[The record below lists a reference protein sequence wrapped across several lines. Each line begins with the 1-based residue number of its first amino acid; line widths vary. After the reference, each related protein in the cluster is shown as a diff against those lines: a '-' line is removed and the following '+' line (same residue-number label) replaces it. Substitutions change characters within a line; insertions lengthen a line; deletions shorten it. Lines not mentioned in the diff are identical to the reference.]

1 MNTVNMARL
10 SRCEI
15 FLTSPLDGKTLD
27 NPLRPECYL
36 RSRYV
41 LLPMSAGRTPFLI
54 GGSDGSRTRALLMY
68 RPAVEATERASRKPP
83 TRRVRVRIGK
93 GKLLCRDFRSVLE
106 RLSGA
111 IHSNS

>member
-15 FLTSPLDGKTLD
+15 FLTSPLDGEALD

-41 LLPMSAGRTPFLI
+41 LLPMSAGRTLF
-54 GGSDGSRTRALLMY
+54 
-68 RPAVEATERASRKPP
+68 
-83 TRRVRVRIGK
+83 
-93 GKLLCRDFRSVLE
+93 
-106 RLSGA
+106 
-111 IHSNS
+111 